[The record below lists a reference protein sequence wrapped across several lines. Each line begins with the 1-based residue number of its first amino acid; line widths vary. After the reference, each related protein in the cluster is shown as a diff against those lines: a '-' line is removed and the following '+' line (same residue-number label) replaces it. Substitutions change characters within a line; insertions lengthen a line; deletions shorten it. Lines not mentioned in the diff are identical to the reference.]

1 MFIHTIFVP
10 TIFFTALVWLTSTGP
25 LFQVSVIAMHRCR
38 AFIRSSSWHSLTLLL
53 VGTQV
58 DLPLEWVPKEIQPA
72 IQFNGAFLA
81 ASLYGLYYTI
91 LEPVAGV

>member
-1 MFIHTIFVP
+1 MPRAYTYIHSFV
-10 TIFFTALVWLTSTGP
+10 IV
-25 LFQVSVIAMHRCR
+25 
-38 AFIRSSSWHSLTLLL
+38 TLLL